1 MQHQLELIVV
11 SAGLGALIGLI
22 RQWSDQEKPG
32 ASDFGGVRTHTL
44 WAVLGYLAAGAGDH
58 APWALAIVILAVAGH
73 IVASRLVTS
82 PDIIAPGGTTLA
94 GALLTLFTGALV
106 AWEQTQ
112 PAILVAALTMVL
124 LGLKQPIHAW
134 TRNFTSSDLRATLQ
148 FVAIS
153 GVILPLVPNRPMG
166 PYGGFN
172 PYSTWMM
179 VVLISGI
186 GFAGYVAMRMLG
198 ARAGIVVTSLLGGL
212 ASSTAAT
219 LAFSRRSREDEG
231 LALHYAFAIC
241 TACTVML
248 PRVAVV
254 IAVLNPT
261 LALSLIP
268 ALALMTLPALV
279 FGVWFLLRGAG
290 ARPSVSAPAMQ
301 NPLSLRTAI
310 KFGLLYA
317 IFAYLVTVGTQLD
330 WERGL
335 LPLSFISG
343 LTDINAIALS
353 MATAQRP
360 DGGVNL
366 GLAIDA
372 VLIAAV
378 ANSIIKGLMAATLG
392 TRALRVPVA
401 LVLGATA
408 IVGTVAMLIW

>member
-1 MQHQLELIVV
+1 
-11 SAGLGALIGLI
+11 
-22 RQWSDQEKPG
+22 
-32 ASDFGGVRTHTL
+32 
-44 WAVLGYLAAGAGDH
+44 
-58 APWALAIVILAVAGH
+58 
-73 IVASRLVTS
+73 
-82 PDIIAPGGTTLA
+82 
-94 GALLTLFTGALV
+94 
-106 AWEQTQ
+106 
-112 PAILVAALTMVL
+112 
-124 LGLKQPIHAW
+124 
-134 TRNFTSSDLRATLQ
+134 
-148 FVAIS
+148 
-153 GVILPLVPNRPMG
+153 
-166 PYGGFN
+166 
-172 PYSTWMM
+172 
-179 VVLISGI
+179 
-186 GFAGYVAMRMLG
+186 
-198 ARAGIVVTSLLGGL
+198 
-212 ASSTAAT
+212 
-219 LAFSRRSREDEG
+219 
-231 LALHYAFAIC
+231 
-241 TACTVML
+241 
-248 PRVAVV
+248 
-254 IAVLNPT
+254 
-261 LALSLIP
+261 
-268 ALALMTLPALV
+268 
-279 FGVWFLLRGAG
+279 
-290 ARPSVSAPAMQ
+290 RPSVSAPAMQ